1 MEPFATLDQ
10 LKKHW
15 SLLPEE
21 VEEEA
26 EQKLIESSIFIRGLY
41 PSIDAWIA
49 SGRVALE
56 TVVYVS
62 CVMVATIIKREMEV
76 PESEDVSQLSFAAGG
91 FSQSVQFRIRDAEL
105 FLSRAHRQL
114 LTGGGARNRKAFMIM
129 PGS

>member
-62 CVMVATIIKREMEV
+62 CVMVSTVIKRELNT
-76 PESEDVSQLSFAAGG
+76 PEAEDVSQLSFAAGG

-105 FLSRAHRQL
+105 FLSRVHRQL
-114 LTGGGARNRKAFMIM
+114 LTGGGARGRKAFMIV
-129 PGS
+129 PGR